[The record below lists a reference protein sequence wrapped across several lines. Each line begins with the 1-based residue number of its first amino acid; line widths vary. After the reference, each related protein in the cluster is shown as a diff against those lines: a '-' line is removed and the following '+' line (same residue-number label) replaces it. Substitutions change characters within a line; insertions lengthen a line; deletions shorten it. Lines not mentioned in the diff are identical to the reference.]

1 MGYVSQN
8 RLFVSQNISVYQNQL
23 GTEQLAYIFYDI
35 HYTLVYSFNQS
46 LLIFFLSYS
55 LPFSICAVYRQFD
68 QFVSMVGIVV

>member
-8 RLFVSQNISVYQNQL
+8 RLFVSQHISVYQNQL

-46 LLIFFLSYS
+46 LLIFF
-55 LPFSICAVYRQFD
+55 PFLFFAFLYLRCL
-68 QFVSMVGIVV
+68 